1 MVQSVL
7 DICNMAL
14 DYCNIRNITALDEKT
29 KEAKKCN
36 AWYDI
41 VRRDLLLNLNA
52 SFSIKRAVLAEY
64 TDYVPCGS
72 RGGSGSGELSLKP
85 NNGDV
90 GRSPSGAKDGVGA
103 YGGVGKSD
111 RSTTDFF
118 GYGKAYVLPRDLLQV
133 LNLGSPLDDNLYQIE
148 GQYFYCN
155 ESIKQ
160 VSIRYIADITDV
172 TKFDSSFCDC
182 LALKL
187 AEKICLP
194 LTEDEQKTQF
204 IRQLAQQKYIET
216 STKYGRDNRM
226 IVINKPRYR
235 NSKIFSESSNFN
247 YPIR

>member
-1 MVQSVL
+1 MITSDV

-14 DYCNIRNITALDEKT
+14 DYCSTKNITSLDEKT

-41 VRRDLLLNLNA
+41 VRKSLLLNLNA
-52 SFSIKRAVLAEY
+52 SFSIKRARLAEVA
-64 TDYVPCGS
+64 DYVPI
-72 RGGSGSGELSLKP
+72 
-85 NNGDV
+85 
-90 GRSPSGAKDGVGA
+90 
-103 YGGVGKSD
+103 
-111 RSTTDFF
+111 F
-118 GYGKAYVLPRDLLQV
+118 GYDKAFALPHDLLQV

-148 GQYFYCN
+148 GEYFYCN
-155 ESIKQ
+155 ENIKD
-160 VSIRYIADITDV
+160 VYIRYLADIKDV
-172 TKFDSSFCDC
+172 TLFDAEFCDC

-194 LTEDEQKTQF
+194 LTQDDQRANYIK
-204 IRQLAQQKYIET
+204 QLAAQKYIEC

-235 NSKIFSESSNFN
+235 QAKVFSQNSMTT

>member
-14 DYCNIRNITALDEKT
+14 DYCNIRNITAIDEKT

-36 AWYDI
+36 AWYDT
-41 VRRDLLLNLNA
+41 VRRSLLTNLNA
-52 SFSIKRAVLAEY
+52 SFSIKRAILAEY
-64 TDYVPCGS
+64 TDYVP
-72 RGGSGSGELSLKP
+72 
-85 NNGDV
+85 V
-90 GRSPSGAKDGVGA
+90 
-103 YGGVGKSD
+103 
-111 RSTTDFF
+111 F

-133 LNLGSPLDDNLYQIE
+133 LNLGNPLDDNLYQIE
-148 GQYFYCN
+148 GQYFYCD
-155 ESIKQ
+155 ESIEQ

-172 TKFDSSFCDC
+172 SKFDSEFCDC

-204 IRQLAQQKYIET
+204 IKQLAQQKYIET

-226 IVINKPRYR
+226 IVINTPRYR
-235 NSKIFSESSNFN
+235 QSKVYSGINNFN